1 MREFTERRTS
11 SVICCSKP
19 LDCLRLEKHKERSEN
34 PKGVSR
40 EVEGGQGSES
50 KRDREGRG
58 GPSLRTVWRR
68 PLDRTPSTG
77 SGGQDK
83 KRSIKEDVGHAMKK
97 RKEKRKE
104 GGQPAVNNVW
114 NEDFRCATGLYW
126 WPYITCIVLLLRF
139 YCFYLLIYVVCI
151 EDNM

>member
-11 SVICCSKP
+11 S
-19 LDCLRLEKHKERSEN
+19 
-34 PKGVSR
+34 
-40 EVEGGQGSES
+40 GGQGSES

-126 WPYITCIVLLLRF
+126 WPSTLQGLGFFQVLQRTGSSTGTITA
-139 YCFYLLIYVVCI
+139 
-151 EDNM
+151 